1 MYAKLAL
8 AALLAAASQASA
20 QTRMLRS
27 PSVSKTH
34 IAFTHA
40 GNVWVVERA
49 GGSARRLTSFQG
61 EATNP
66 KLSPDG
72 KLLAFS
78 AQYAGNVDVYLLPI
92 EGGEPKRLT
101 FHPGPDV
108 VQGWTPDG
116 KEIVFSTGRDTK
128 APGAVPRF
136 YKAGVAGGVKM
147 PMPQPRAYQGKISP
161 DGKRLA
167 YRMNNSWDEERR
179 NY

>member
-101 FHPGPDV
+101 YHPGPDV

-116 KEIVFSTGRDTK
+116 KQVLFATGRASD
-128 APGAVPRF
+128 APSAVPRF
-136 YKAGVAGGVKM
+136 FLVSVDGGPESRM
-147 PMPQPRAYQGKISP
+147 PMPRAFQGKISP
-161 DGKRLA
+161 DGKRI
-167 YRMNNSWDEERR
+167 
-179 NY
+179 